1 VVCGTLLVKSPLK
14 SKNQKIME
22 QNNIFRTI
30 QNALIA
36 PLEKQNIST
45 NERLISLGASL
56 LLTYLGARSFK
67 KGGFG
72 FLVPAGYLLYRGVS
86 GHCPINEAIRRNTAE
101 GAEPFEF
108 SKSITIRRNKEEVYD
123 YWRDLENLPNILK
136 HVERVE
142 KISEDRYLWT
152 ANFYG
157 QRFDWEAE
165 ITDDKQ
171 GERISWQATGDSDVE
186 NYGSVLFTDSTHAG
200 ATDLIVT
207 LGYKPANTELGRKV
221 AKIFNPVFKQRVKED
236 LRSFKRFME
245 TSEVPV
251 TRLQREGTVF

>member
-1 VVCGTLLVKSPLK
+1 
-14 SKNQKIME
+14 ME
-22 QNNIFRTI
+22 KNNIFRTI

-36 PLEKQNIST
+36 PPEKQNISS

-56 LLTYLGARSFK
+56 LLTYFGARSFK

-72 FLVPAGYLLYRGVS
+72 LLFPAGYLLYRGVS
-86 GHCPINEAIRRNTAE
+86 GYCPVNELIKRNRAE

-108 SKSITIRRNKEEVYD
+108 SKAITIKRNKDEVYD

-165 ITDDKQ
+165 ITEDTP
-171 GERISWQATGDSDVE
+171 GERISWQTTGDSDVE
-186 NYGSVLFTDSTHAG
+186 NYGTVLFTDSAKDRG
-200 ATDLIVT
+200 TDLIIT
-207 LGYKPANTELGRKV
+207 LGYKPANSELGRKV
-221 AKIFNPVFKQRVKED
+221 AKIFNPVFKEKVKHD

-245 TSEVPV
+245 TSEMPV
-251 TRLQREGTVF
+251 TNLQREGTVF